1 MTRVRGLAG
10 FAESAGGEILAF
22 AILANNFSAPAG
34 QVIRVIDNAAAALA
48 AFSRG
53 DPPPPAAR

>member
-10 FAESAGGEILAF
+10 FVESAAGETLAF

-34 QVIRVIDNAAAALA
+34 EVVRVIDDAAAALA

-53 DPPPPAAR
+53 DPPPPASR